1 MIEISQNNLKEAAEY
16 LAGIKDGMEKAT
28 SIAINRATIK
38 TKTQM
43 KKYVLKSYYIK
54 QGDVG
59 KTLSTKK
66 ATKNNPFS
74 TITSKSPV
82 LPLSKFKISVAKEG
96 VNAAVSKKRGDKVRK
111 GAFIGNVREFFGG
124 YWGKRNGKSKF
135 IPDYSAEKS
144 IRVFKRKKRTRLPL
158 KALYGASIPGMIGN
172 ETIIRALYNFA
183 EKETSKNLSTAV
195 WNLLFDNQQR
205 VAKKLGGFK

>member
-82 LPLSKFKISVAKEG
+82 LPLSKFKISAVKEG
-96 VNAAVSKKRGDKVRK
+96 VKAAVSKKRGGKVRK
-111 GAFIGNVREFFGG
+111 GAFIANVREFLGQQYG
-124 YWGKRNGKSKF
+124 ETV
-135 IPDYSAEKS
+135 YSEEKS
-144 IRVFKRKKRTRLPL
+144 LRIFKRKTEKKVPL
-158 KALYGASIPGMIGN
+158 FLFYGASIPGMIGN